1 MSYEISN
8 TQPEDAQLTNA
19 TANADLELS
28 DEDLEA
34 VAGGSHCY
42 GHDHDKKYKRDY
54 HKRVDFHRTT
64 TIDYSRERGYSS
76 DYSS

>member
-1 MSYEISN
+1 MSYEVNN
-8 TQPEDAQLTNA
+8 TQPEDAQLSDV

-34 VAGGSHCY
+34 VAGGSNCY
-42 GHDHDKKYKRDY
+42 GHDHHKKKHHHHNDHHDHHKKDDY
-54 HKRVDFHRTT
+54 
-64 TIDYSRERGYSS
+64 YSS

>member
-1 MSYEISN
+1 MPYEINN

-42 GHDHDKKYKRDY
+42 GHDHHKKKHHHHNDHHDHHKKDDY
-54 HKRVDFHRTT
+54 
-64 TIDYSRERGYSS
+64 YSS